1 MQKRKTIQ
9 VSCGVCRKVWDMR
22 ADSYKIVKQPIICI
36 SCQMTIRNTKH
47 GEASSKKGKE
57 TNTYRTYQKMKDR
70 CYNKNHMYYKYYGE
84 KGITISDRWLENYKN
99 FVEDMGHRP
108 FDGATIDRLDS
119 SKGYYKEN
127 CEWVSRSEN
136 LRRMH
141 KARRDTPVSE
151 LLD

>member
-1 MQKRKTIQ
+1 MTKNRKYITSIC
-9 VSCGVCRKVWDMR
+9 SVCNKNWEMR
-22 ADSYKIVKQPIICI
+22 NDSYKRALKPIICI
-36 SCQMTIRNTKH
+36 SCRMTIKNTKH

-84 KGITISDRWLENYKN
+84 KGITICDRWLESYSN

-119 SKGYYKEN
+119 SRGYCKEN

-136 LRRMH
+136 LKRMH
-141 KARRDTPVSE
+141 HKKRTEV
-151 LLD
+151 LL